1 MKAKIVPDFLAIVVA
16 AAADK
21 GLYGRVP
28 VVVHHSPDS
37 ISLDQ
42 LGEPLHCLVPSS
54 LSFLRCTWPRKSAL
68 GTKSVNRHS
77 FRGMPGTFDRQH
89 HLYKKRQLKSFIRK
103 SVNLF
108 QVNIS
113 ESQNKSTQANDDS
126 YDHDTYMSYVMTK

>member
-1 MKAKIVPDFLAIVVA
+1 MAMKAKIVPDFLAIVVA

-28 VVVHHSPDS
+28 VVHHSPDS
-37 ISLDQ
+37 ISLRH
-42 LGEPLHCLVPSS
+42 L
-54 LSFLRCTWPRKSAL
+54 SAL
-68 GTKSVNRHS
+68 GPGKGTKSVNRHS

-126 YDHDTYMSYVMTK
+126 YDHDTYMPYVMMK

>member
-16 AAADK
+16 AADK

-28 VVVHHSPDS
+28 VVHHSPDS
-37 ISLDQ
+37 ISLHQ

-54 LSFLRCTWPRKSAL
+54 LSFLRCTWPRKSTL
-68 GTKSVNRHS
+68 GNKSVNRHS

-126 YDHDTYMSYVMTK
+126 YDHDTYMSYAMMK